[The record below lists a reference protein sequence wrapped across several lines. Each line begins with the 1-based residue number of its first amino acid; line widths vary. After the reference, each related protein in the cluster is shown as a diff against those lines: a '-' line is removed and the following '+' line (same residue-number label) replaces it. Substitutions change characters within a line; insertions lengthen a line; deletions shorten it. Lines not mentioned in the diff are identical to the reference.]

1 MNATIDVTVE
11 IVNASTDTQLPS
23 STDFRHWTTATLTA
37 LEAAGDMPLPEETE
51 LCIRVVDE
59 AESAQLN
66 ENYRHK
72 PGATNILSFPFNGI
86 HGTAINLLGDLAICA
101 PLVKR
106 EAREQHKTAQAHWAH
121 LTVHGVLHLNG
132 YDHEEPAAAEQMEAL
147 EIRILDTL
155 GFGNP
160 Y

>member
-1 MNATIDVTVE
+1 MNAIIDVSVE
-11 IVNASTDTQLPS
+11 IVNASSTTQLPTA
-23 STDFRHWTTATLTA
+23 TDFRHWTQATLTA
-37 LEAAGDMPLPEETE
+37 LAAAGDKLVPAQTE

-72 PGATNILSFPFNGI
+72 PGATNVLSFPVDSI
-86 HGTAINLLGDLAICA
+86 QGTAINLLGDLAICA
-101 PLVKR
+101 PLVIR
-106 EAREQHKTAQAHWAH
+106 EAGEQDKAVQAHWAH
-121 LTVHGVLHLNG
+121 LTVHGVLHLKG
-132 YDHEEPAAAEQMEAL
+132 YDHEESAAAERMENL
-147 EIRILDTL
+147 EIRILDSL